1 MKKAFITDWLDK
13 YGGAERV
20 VTAINEIYDF
30 DYYYAYVNKM
40 DVETQ
45 QKTFAGKRVKVIESN
60 ILSLFKFKFRAL
72 MPLFPLIV
80 KLFNKQTCTNKPEL
94 VISSSWVLS
103 KGYRV
108 GNEVHIVYLQARNFK
123 YVWEEADQYFK
134 GWLKLFSF
142 TKGYLRKFDIKS
154 GQNPNYL
161 ISNSFFV
168 QKWTKEKYNR
178 DSVVIYP
185 PVDVDDF
192 VLSDITDDYYVTVG
206 RLEPYKRFDVVVKA
220 FTINKKP
227 LVVIGDGSQ
236 LSYLKSIAGSNITFT
251 GYLDKTEIKK
261 YLSKSKAFVF
271 AGVEDF
277 GIVIVE
283 AHASGIPT
291 LVYEGGASKELIND
305 ENGICYGEQ
314 TPDSLNLAINLFEKK
329 SEKYDKQLIRKS
341 SFKFSKKRFQEELR
355 IYVDSKCN
363 FNKV

>member
-1 MKKAFITDWLDK
+1 MKKTFITDWLDK

-20 VTAINEIYDF
+20 VTAINELYDF

-40 DVETQ
+40 DGETQ
-45 QKTFAGKRVKVIESN
+45 QKTFAGKKVEVIESN

-72 MPLFPLIV
+72 MPLFPFIV
-80 KLFNKQTCTNKPEL
+80 KLFNRQTSTNKSDL
-94 VISSSWVLS
+94 VISSSWALS

-108 GNEVHIVYLQARNFK
+108 GNEIHIVYLQARNFK

-134 GWLKLFSF
+134 GWFKMFSF
-142 TKGYLRKFDIKS
+142 TKGYLRKFDIRS
-154 GQNPNYL
+154 GQNPDFL
-161 ISNSFFV
+161 ISNSIFV
-168 QKWTKEKYNR
+168 QKWTKEKYKR

-192 VLSDITDDYYVTVG
+192 TISDITENYYVTVG

-220 FTINKKP
+220 FTLNKKP

-236 LSYLKSIAGSNITFT
+236 FSYLKTIAGSNITFT
-251 GYLDKTEIKK
+251 GYLDKLEIKK

-277 GIVIVE
+277 GIVLIE

-291 LVYEGGASKELIND
+291 LVFEGGASKELIND
-305 ENGICYGEQ
+305 ENGICYPEQ
-314 TPDSLNLAINLFEKK
+314 TPESLNQAINLFETK
-329 SEKYDKQLIRKS
+329 SKLYDKQVIRNS
-341 SFKFSKKRFQEELR
+341 SFKFSKDRFKKEFST
-355 IYVDSKCN
+355 YVNSK
-363 FNKV
+363 FKF